1 MVSLWRWRVVTDFG
15 RYWDLPYHDFN
26 YSYIDNALS
35 HGYHTLSYDRLG
47 IGNSSHGDP
56 KNEIQAFLEVSALAQ
71 ITQMARNGSFPG
83 IRQKPQKV
91 IHAGHSFGSG
101 LTYALSAMYP
111 SLTDGIVLT
120 GFSFNTSFSSYFV
133 AGANFHQAN
142 QVFSSKNTSS
152 SYYPPGYL
160 VSSNVVANEFLFF
173 TPPYFDPKILAFAE
187 QNKKPVAIGEL
198 LTMGSVP
205 IQSPFKGPVL
215 IITGSNDVPF
225 CGGDCLNTGGAA
237 ESIPTQGKMA
247 FPSAKAFEAYIQPN
261 TGHGLNLH
269 YNATGAYEV
278 IAGFLK
284 SNGL

>member
-1 MVSLWRWRVVTDFG
+1 
-15 RYWDLPYHDFN
+15 
-26 YSYIDNALS
+26 
-35 HGYHTLSYDRLG
+35 
-47 IGNSSHGDP
+47 
-56 KNEIQAFLEVSALAQ
+56 
-71 ITQMARNGSFPG
+71 MARNGSFPG

-120 GFSFNTSFSSYFV
+120 GFSFSTTFNPYFV
-133 AGANFHQAN
+133 AGANFQQAN
-142 QVFSSKNTSS
+142 QVLSSKD
-152 SYYPPGYL
+152 YPPGYL
-160 VSSNVVANEFLFF
+160 VSSNAVANEFLFF
-173 TPPYFDPKILAFAE
+173 TPPYFDPQILVFAE

-205 IQSPFKGPVL
+205 MQSPFTGPVL

-237 ESIPTQGKMA
+237 KSIPAQGKLA

-269 YNATGAYEV
+269 YNATGGYEA

-284 SNGL
+284 NNGL